1 LLAKK
6 RDSFPARSGSP
17 GISFQGIWESRLR
30 NTEDGRIP
38 GRGRPKLELPTHE
51 PMSISQF
58 DFQEVIESFFL
69 IYGEKGAKAM
79 ENLGLS
85 VSQP

>member
-1 LLAKK
+1 MN
-6 RDSFPARSGSP
+6 
-17 GISFQGIWESRLR
+17 I
-30 NTEDGRIP
+30 EDGKIP
-38 GRGRPKLELPTHE
+38 GRGRPELELPTHE

-79 ENLGLS
+79 INLGLR
-85 VSQP
+85 VSRL